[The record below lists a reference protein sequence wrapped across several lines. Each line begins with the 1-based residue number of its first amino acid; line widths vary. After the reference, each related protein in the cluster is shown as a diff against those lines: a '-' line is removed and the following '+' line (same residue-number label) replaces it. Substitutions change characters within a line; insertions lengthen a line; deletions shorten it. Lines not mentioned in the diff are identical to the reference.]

1 MEAHHVCCAVVSREG
16 ARLAA
21 GAVDP
26 GRLVQSN
33 ADMLLCFVSRVLL
46 QEIGHEPERTIVERR
61 EVVAVRRDQVNLD
74 ERAELEDVVFILAL
88 WTLALSIIKTSKC

>member
-1 MEAHHVCCAVVSREG
+1 MCCAVVSREG

-26 GRLVQSN
+26 ERLVQPN
-33 ADMLLCFVSRVLL
+33 ADMLLCAVSRVLP

-61 EVVAVRRDQVNLD
+61 EVAAVRRDQVNLD